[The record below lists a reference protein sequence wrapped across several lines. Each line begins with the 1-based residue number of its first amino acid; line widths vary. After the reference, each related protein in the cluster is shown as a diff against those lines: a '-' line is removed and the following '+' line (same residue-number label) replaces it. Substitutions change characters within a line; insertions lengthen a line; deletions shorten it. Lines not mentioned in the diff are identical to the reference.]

1 MNSKHILF
9 KLMLFIIFRLTTNC
23 KNIISI
29 SLTRIVFTPI
39 WDAYQANMTCRHW
52 QYQYHSLQNKVKL
65 SPLCV
70 HNLIF
75 TKCATGPFIWTMMI
89 IHIAYWKVLHNL
101 VKCSCPGLETVSWW
115 VLNLKRK
122 PVIVAGKDLRG
133 RPSLIRCG
141 EGELSAESKLNP
153 QSPVS
158 LYVFKADDWMRWI
171 PRENPGSA

>member
-1 MNSKHILF
+1 
-9 KLMLFIIFRLTTNC
+9 
-23 KNIISI
+23 
-29 SLTRIVFTPI
+29 
-39 WDAYQANMTCRHW
+39 
-52 QYQYHSLQNKVKL
+52 
-65 SPLCV
+65 
-70 HNLIF
+70 
-75 TKCATGPFIWTMMI
+75 MMI

-158 LYVFKADDWMRWI
+158 LYVFKADD
-171 PRENPGSA
+171 